1 MDLEIKKGTNKFYI
15 GSDENNSIAEI
26 TYFYKLDNVIVID
39 HTYVSE
45 ELRGQSIAGKLL
57 QKVVQLARNSNLKV
71 IPVCSYAVVK
81 STRNDEYKDI
91 LYVPE

>member
-1 MDLEIKKGTNKFYI
+1 MDLTIKKGTNRFYI

-26 TYFYKLDNVIVID
+26 TYYYDSESVIVID

-57 QKVVQLARNSNLKV
+57 HEVVQLARTSNLKV
-71 IPVCSYAVVK
+71 IPVCSYAVLK
-81 STRNDEYKDI
+81 LTRNDEYKDI
-91 LYVPE
+91 LYVQK